1 MASELY
7 TMNPMRRAKRRKSKT
22 RARRNVR
29 RTMPAAAPLPRR
41 KRRINRR
48 RVRRASARVAT
59 QFRRRRRSTKG
70 VFGSSRSKKL
80 SLSSFIEAAKSGAMN
95 GMGAFATDIALG
107 FVRPMLPTAL
117 GFGPAR
123 HLTRVGIG
131 LALSHLTNRIN
142 PKFANAIAV
151 GTATV
156 AGYDF
161 VKEYVQP
168 MLPSGIVL
176 GEYTNMGAY
185 TQPGTLGYQTSGT
198 VPQTM
203 SGASEGAY
211 YNTYN

>member
-7 TMNPMRRAKRRKSKT
+7 TMNPVRRGKRRKSKT
-22 RARRNVR
+22 RARRKAR
-29 RTMPAAAPLPRR
+29 RTAPVVAPVH
-41 KRRINRR
+41 RR
-48 RVRRASARVAT
+48 RRTSSRRSVPVVMTRRAS
-59 QFRRRRRSTKG
+59 RRRRSG
-70 VFGSSRSKKL
+70 VFGASRGKKL
-80 SLSSFIEAAKSGAMN
+80 SLNAFIEAAKSGAMN
-95 GMGAFATDIALG
+95 GLGAFATDIALG

-131 LALSHLTNRIN
+131 LALSQLANKIN

-185 TQPGTLGYQTSGT
+185 TQTSQPTTLGYQS
-198 VPQTM
+198 
-203 SGASEGAY
+203 SGAVPGPMNGVGEAAY
-211 YNTYN
+211 YSGYN